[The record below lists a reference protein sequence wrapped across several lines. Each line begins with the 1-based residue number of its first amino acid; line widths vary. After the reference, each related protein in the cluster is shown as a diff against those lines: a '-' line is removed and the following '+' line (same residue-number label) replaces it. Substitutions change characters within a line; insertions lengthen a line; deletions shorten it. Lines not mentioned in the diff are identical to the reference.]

1 MADNGGETVDDGGE
15 TMLFLLELRM
25 GLPSYLEGQT
35 GSQHLG
41 WSLGGACLGKRVLC
55 VCPARLSVLPR
66 PWEAASQ
73 ENRLFSTSRGLRV
86 EDCPRW
92 APRTQIQLWY
102 LKVPWLS
109 LVAQTVKN
117 LSLMQETWV

>member
-41 WSLGGACLGKRVLC
+41 WSLGGACLGKHVLC
-55 VCPARLSVLPR
+55 VCPARLSCPC

-73 ENRLFSTSRGLRV
+73 ENRLFSTSWGLRV
-86 EDCPRW
+86 EERPCW
-92 APRTQIQLWY
+92 APRTQIQLLY
-102 LKVPWLS
+102 LKVPWPS

-117 LSLMQETWV
+117 MSLM